1 MIGEIRFEGISGIFK
16 MRSVANKNLS
26 KDRCKKTFDLCEK
39 LIHFA
44 SNEEKG
50 RR

>member
-1 MIGEIRFEGISGIFK
+1 MIGEIRFEGISGILK

-26 KDRCKKTFDLCEK
+26 KDKCKRNLTLA
-39 LIHFA
+39 HFA